1 MNHGLEYDALIY
13 GSDEALMSTLVPWL
27 REGLEHDNGAV
38 VATTS
43 PHIDQFRD
51 ALGTDE
57 RSVSFLSSDDM
68 YVHPLQ
74 TIAAWQRRL
83 SDATETGI
91 TYTRIVGEVRFG
103 ATQDGQTSWT
113 RYESALNA
121 IFEHSPAWIVC
132 PYEVRTLPPDV
143 IDQAW
148 RTHPA
153 VWDSTRH
160 KSDRYE
166 VPARFLR
173 EIAEPGRAV
182 NGPPSLELPIDG
194 GLGEV
199 RRSVRALGIE
209 AELPRA
215 RVEELVLAVSELAGN
230 TVRHAGGGGKLA
242 LWITP
247 EGVVCEV
254 TDHGGGMADSPAWC
268 RPSRARPPAWGC
280 GSLGSSPTR
289 SRSARTTRGRP
300 CGSPSTARRVKAGRL
315 ARLGRLAGRT
325 CSSGRRRTRLPR
337 SRAIGKSRLLR
348 REPPSRA

>member
-1 MNHGLEYDALIY
+1 MDHGFEHDALIY
-13 GSDEALMSTLVPWL
+13 ASDETLMSALVPWL
-27 REGLEHDNGAV
+27 REGLEHDDGAV

-68 YVHPLQ
+68 YVHPVQ
-74 TIAAWQRRL
+74 TIAAWQRML
-83 SDATETGI
+83 SDAADTGV

-103 ATQDGQTSWT
+103 ATEDLQTSWT
-113 RYESALNA
+113 RYESAINA
-121 IFEHSPAWIVC
+121 IFERSPAWIVC
-132 PYEVRTLPPDV
+132 PYDVRALPPTV

-148 RTHPA
+148 RTHPT

-160 KSDRYE
+160 RSHRYE
-166 VPARFLR
+166 VPARLLR
-173 EIAEPGRAV
+173 EIVEPGRVV

-215 RVEELVLAVSELAGN
+215 RVEELVLAVSELAAN

-242 LWITP
+242 SWITT
-247 EGVVCEV
+247 EGVICEV
-254 TDHGGGMADSPAWC
+254 TDHGGGMHDP
-268 RPSRARPPAWGC
+268 
-280 GSLGSSPTR
+280 
-289 SRSARTTRGRP
+289 
-300 CGSPSTARRVKAGRL
+300 
-315 ARLGRLAGRT
+315 LAGLVPPKPSASAGMGLWIARQL
-325 CSSGRRRTRLPR
+325 SDSF
-337 SRAIGKSRLLR
+337 AIGADGEGTTVRIAVDR
-348 REPPSRA
+348 